1 MMEERGGAGP
11 TGEPMV
17 EVGWE
22 SWDGFRRRG
31 GCSAGIWS
39 CWEPAVASGGG
50 ERRPGRREQWG
61 SCTKMHSDAAAVR
74 SLRSCSSSD
83 CVSKVMPPRKKRRP
97 ATGDDLSAKKSRHDS
112 MYRKYDSA
120 RIKTEEETFSSK
132 RCLEW
137 FYEYAGTDDVV
148 GPEGMEKFCEDI
160 GVEPE
165 NVVMLVLAWKLDAQ
179 NMGYFTLQEWLKG
192 MTSLQCDSTEKL
204 RNSLDYLRS
213 LLNEPA
219 NFKLIYRYAFDFAR
233 EKDQRSLD
241 INTAKCML
249 GLLLGKT
256 WPLFPVFHQ
265 FLEQSKYKVIN
276 KDQWC
281 NVLEFSRTIN
291 LDLSNYDE
299 DGAWP
304 VLLDEFVEWYKEKQ
318 MT

>member
-1 MMEERGGAGP
+1 MYCCICVPYLLMYC
-11 TGEPMV
+11 
-17 EVGWE
+17 
-22 SWDGFRRRG
+22 
-31 GCSAGIWS
+31 CSVKVSNVLIMYFSPPIDFQLHTHLSTLAGIHKIYHTLHRLNLT
-39 CWEPAVASGGG
+39 EDVGHNG
-50 ERRPGRREQWG
+50 
-61 SCTKMHSDAAAVR
+61 HSTAC
-74 SLRSCSSSD
+74 CSRA
-83 CVSKVMPPRKKRRP
+83 MPPRKKRRP
-97 ATGDDLSAKKSRHDS
+97 TAGDDLSAKKSRQDS
-112 MYRKYDSA
+112 VFRKHEA
-120 RIKTEEETFSSK
+120 QQIREEETFSSK

-137 FYEYAGTDDVV
+137 FYEYAVRDDVV

-179 NMGYFTLQEWLKG
+179 SMGYFTLQEWLKG
-192 MTSLQCDSTEKL
+192 MGSLQCDSTERL

-213 LLNEPA
+213 VLNNTS

-241 INTAKCML
+241 LNTAKCML

-256 WPLFPVFHQ
+256 WSLFPVFNQ

-291 LDLSNYDE
+291 LELSNYDE

-304 VLLDEFVEWYKEKQ
+304 VLLDEFVEWYKERE
-318 MT
+318 MS

>member
-1 MMEERGGAGP
+1 FKDFQLNSHLSTLANIHKIYHTLNKLNLTEDVGQDDHQ
-11 TGEPMV
+11 TG
-17 EVGWE
+17 
-22 SWDGFRRRG
+22 
-31 GCSAGIWS
+31 
-39 CWEPAVASGGG
+39 
-50 ERRPGRREQWG
+50 
-61 SCTKMHSDAAAVR
+61 

-83 CVSKVMPPRKKRRP
+83 CFSKVMPPRKKRRP
-97 ATGDDLSAKKSRHDS
+97 ASGDDLSAKKSRHDS
-112 MYRKYDSA
+112 MYRKYESP
-120 RIKTEEETFSSK
+120 RIKTDEEAFSSK

-192 MTSLQCDSTEKL
+192 MTALQCDTTEKL
-204 RNSLDYLRS
+204 RATLDYLRS
-213 LLNEPA
+213 LLNDTT

-249 GLLLGKT
+249 GLLLGKI

-281 NVLEFSRTIN
+281 NVLEFSRTIS

-304 VLLDEFVEWYKEKQ
+304 VLLDEFVEWYKDKQ
-318 MT
+318 MS

>member
-1 MMEERGGAGP
+1 MDWLWRAGDRDFQLNSHLSTLANIHKIYHTLNKLNLTEDVGQDDHQTGSLEPCGVGGA
-11 TGEPMV
+11 
-17 EVGWE
+17 
-22 SWDGFRRRG
+22 
-31 GCSAGIWS
+31 
-39 CWEPAVASGGG
+39 ASG
-50 ERRPGRREQWG
+50 PP
-61 SCTKMHSDAAAVR
+61 SR

-83 CVSKVMPPRKKRRP
+83 CFSKVMPPRKKRRP
-97 ATGDDLSAKKSRHDS
+97 APGDDLSAKKSRHDS
-112 MYRKYDSA
+112 MYRKYDTT
-120 RIKTEEETFSSK
+120 RIKTEEEAFSSK

-165 NVVMLVLAWKLDAQ
+165 N
-179 NMGYFTLQEWLKG
+179 
-192 MTSLQCDSTEKL
+192 
-204 RNSLDYLRS
+204 
-213 LLNEPA
+213 
-219 NFKLIYRYAFDFAR
+219 

-249 GLLLGKT
+249 GLLLGKI

-304 VLLDEFVEWYKEKQ
+304 VLLDEFVEWYKDKQ
-318 MT
+318 MS